1 MLITSSGHF
10 ARRGPSEPASAI
22 CLVCAIPRPTRY
34 RFAAICLKKVNSTK
48 NGAAATGPARSI
60 PPTAGMGDYA
70 QGRTAKQVSSQR
82 GERTRP
88 KMCIESWMFRQRQAI
103 GDHRCAS
110 PLRRC
115 LLATPPCISVT
126 VGKNHARSETSP
138 TCASFAGRDP
148 VGKSCAATPVQSQ
161 ASGLR
166 SSPQSP
172 AAPAR
177 RQRPPTGE
185 CIRIKVNRDRRFSH
199 VTCPTL
205 AFADR

>member
-88 KMCIESWMFRQRQAI
+88 KMCIESKDVPAAAGDRRPSMRIAASSLPTCYAAMYQRHRWQEPRTI
-103 GDHRCAS
+103 GDITHLCQ
-110 PLRRC
+110 LRR
-115 LLATPPCISVT
+115 S
-126 VGKNHARSETSP
+126 RSGREILCRYTGTIP
-138 TCASFAGRDP
+138 GERPALVAAVAGC
-148 VGKSCAATPVQSQ
+148 S
-161 ASGLR
+161 R
-166 SSPQSP
+166 SAP
-172 AAPAR
+172 AAA
-177 RQRPPTGE
+177 
-185 CIRIKVNRDRRFSH
+185 DRRMH
-199 VTCPTL
+199 PHQG
-205 AFADR
+205 